1 MIKNKQVNL
10 WRGPEVPPTLYHI
23 WLKDEKQLLRYDEDK
38 KDWVVFLD
46 SYEINRVIQ
55 NFMDDLDN
63 ILDAT
68 INGHPVREN
77 PELVAQDIKIG
88 EDGHYFRSTHSLKE
102 VAKIFDNLMT
112 TYVYEQ

>member
-10 WRGPEVPPTLYHI
+10 WRGPDTPPTLYHI

-46 SYEINRVIQ
+46 STQISKVISD
-55 NFMDDLDN
+55 FMDNLDN
-63 ILDAT
+63 ILNAS
-68 INGHPVREN
+68 INGHPIKDN
-77 PELVAQDIKIG
+77 PVLVAEDIKIG
-88 EDGHYFRSTHSLKE
+88 ENGHYFKSTHNLKE

-112 TYVYEQ
+112 TQVL